1 MPVAP
6 SLICTQRL
14 AALGLSLHVV
24 LEHQGYKRLLSLS
37 ARVSLVDTDLSARVA
52 LIQNH
57 LKVMALC
64 SLAVL
69 LIHAYA
75 ELVAKVEFAML
86 FVWVVSIFFGCAWP
100 HSSPA
105 AELH

>member
-14 AALGLSLHVV
+14 AALGLLLHVV
-24 LEHQGYKRLLSLS
+24 LEHQGYKRLQSLS
-37 ARVSLVDTDLSARVA
+37 PRVSLVDTDLSARVE
-52 LIQNH
+52 LIQNRV
-57 LKVMALC
+57 KVMALC

-69 LIHAYA
+69 VIHAYA
-75 ELVAKVEFAML
+75 ELVVKVELAML
-86 FVWVVSIFFGCAWP
+86 FVWVVSISFGCAWP

-105 AELH
+105 VDLH